1 MFDVLKKMNITPPE
15 NIILKSSFDKNGNPL
30 QHKIENFILHG
41 LEDFEHEFPSQ
52 MNRNELMALY
62 IFLINKGQNEQ
73 AYADIYF
80 DNNKLF
86 SNQWIRD
93 QISQPLIDYKSDLEQ
108 IEADIKNT
116 KYFIKQNKLG
126 KAFGRTMLGKGL
138 TKSKTTRKMK
148 ISSDKGISHKK
159 IDHFIPFGKHLLH
172 YPKLLEGE
180 FNLRYKSGANHAKF
194 PVARMTG
201 GYKDFMTDFIDSHQI
216 NDRLLHVLPDLEQ
229 THFKNLLRETGLSS
243 HFKVKTNHEPN
254 EKADHE
260 RFLILQGEIQAGNNN
275 AKMISEFKNLLI
287 KFGQTGK
294 LNKKQVSNALK
305 VLSNISK

>member
-1 MFDVLKKMNITPPE
+1 MNITPPE

-41 LEDFEHEFPSQ
+41 IEDFKHESPSL

-62 IFLINKGQNEQ
+62 IFLIDKGPNVQE
-73 AYADIYF
+73 YKEIY
-80 DNNKLF
+80 DDKNKLF
-86 SNQWIRD
+86 PNKWIRV
-93 QISQPLIDYKSDLEQ
+93 QISQPFNDYKSDLEQ
-108 IEADIKNT
+108 LEADISKT

-126 KAFGRTMLGKGL
+126 KAFGRTLLLGKGL
-138 TKSKTTRKMK
+138 TKSKTTRKIN
-148 ISSDKGISHKK
+148 ISTDKGISHKK

-254 EKADHE
+254 EKEDHE

-275 AKMISEFKNLLI
+275 AKLISEFKNLLI
-287 KFGQTGK
+287 KFSQTGK